1 APEKILNRCQK
12 IIKNNSIKDLTPDKK
27 KMLLEQSNSIASRG
41 LRVLGV
47 AYQEIQPSQL
57 DSIKRDILQEK
68 SNLMMMGFI
77 GMIDPP
83 RPEVKAAIK
92 TCKNAG
98 IEVKMITG
106 DHILTA
112 KAIGKEI
119 GLIGEDDKVITGLEL
134 DHLSESELDE
144 IIEDTL
150 IFARVS
156 PLNKFQ
162 IVSSL
167 QKKGHIVAMTGDG
180 VNDAPALKEANVGIA
195 MGITGTDVT
204 KEAADIVLVDD
215 NFSSIVNAVEEGR
228 VVSENI
234 KKIVRFLLT
243 TNISEIIIILIS
255 LIFLIN
261 HPLIFTAILILWINL
276 VTDGSLTITLAKEP
290 KEENIMNFPPSN
302 MDKKILNRKLMINLS
317 YTAAI
322 MALGTIGMFLYGYSD
337 QNLSR
342 AQTMAFITLAMF
354 QVFNALNCRSND
366 RSIFKIKIW
375 SNRSFII
382 GFVIS
387 IFLLILVTITP
398 LFQVILGTIT
408 VSIIDWV
415 IIITVSSSIILA
427 DEIRKVIERRNK
439 S

>member
-1 APEKILNRCQK
+1 
-12 IIKNNSIKDLTPDKK
+12 
-27 KMLLEQSNSIASRG
+27 
-41 LRVLGV
+41 
-47 AYQEIQPSQL
+47 
-57 DSIKRDILQEK
+57 
-68 SNLMMMGFI
+68 
-77 GMIDPP
+77 
-83 RPEVKAAIK
+83 
-92 TCKNAG
+92 
-98 IEVKMITG
+98 
-106 DHILTA
+106 
-112 KAIGKEI
+112 
-119 GLIGEDDKVITGLEL
+119 TGLEL
-134 DHLSESELDE
+134 DHLTESELDE
-144 IIEDTL
+144 TVEDTS

-162 IVSSL
+162 IISSL

-180 VNDAPALKEANVGIA
+180 VNDAPALKEADVGIA

-290 KEENIMNFPPSN
+290 KEEEIMNFPPPN
-302 MDKKILNRKLMINLS
+302 MDEKILNRKLMTNLS

-342 AQTMAFITLAMF
+342 AQTMAFITLAIF

-375 SNRSFII
+375 SNRSFIV
-382 GFVIS
+382 GFAIS
-387 IFLLILVTITP
+387 VFLLILVTIIP
-398 LFQVILGTIT
+398 MFQVILGT
-408 VSIIDWV
+408 VALSINDWV
-415 IIITVSSSIILA
+415 IVIIVSSSVVLA
-427 DEIRKVIERRNK
+427 DEIRKVIEKRK
-439 S
+439 KT